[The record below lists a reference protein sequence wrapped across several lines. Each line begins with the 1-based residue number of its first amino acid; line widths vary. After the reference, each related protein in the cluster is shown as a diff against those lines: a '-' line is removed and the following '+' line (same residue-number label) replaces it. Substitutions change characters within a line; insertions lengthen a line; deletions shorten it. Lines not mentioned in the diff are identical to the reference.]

1 MTGLS
6 RGGPATLVARSVALL
21 LALAALAAL
30 AGRPPDAH
38 ADADPPSDF
47 LLSDPVYLPYPPTA
61 VSPAPAAELIGVVKA
76 ARRAGLPLKVAV
88 VASRA
93 DLGAVPQFFTRPR
106 AYAPFLEREIAFN
119 EAVPL
124 LVVTPSGLGTAA
136 LPPGA
141 RRAATRLRPPA
152 GPEPD
157 RLAAAATAAVRA
169 LAAGQGLR
177 IAASPPRRRLGRRWR
192 APAATTACRPP
203 S

>member
-6 RGGPATLVARSVALL
+6 RGGPAALVARSVALL
-21 LALAALAAL
+21 LALAAL

-141 RRAATRLRPPA
+141 RAPRRASDRP
-152 GPEPD
+152 
-157 RLAAAATAAVRA
+157 RA
-169 LAAGQGLR
+169 PSPTGW
-177 IAASPPRRRLGRRWR
+177 PPRRRRRCARWR
-192 APAATTACRPP
+192 PARVCASPRARPAAARTAVGAPAATTACRPP